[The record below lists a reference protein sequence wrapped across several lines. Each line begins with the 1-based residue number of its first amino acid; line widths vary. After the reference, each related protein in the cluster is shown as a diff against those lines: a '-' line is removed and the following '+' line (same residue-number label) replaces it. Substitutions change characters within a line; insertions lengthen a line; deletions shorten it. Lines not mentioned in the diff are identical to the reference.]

1 MAEANDAVTPGKR
14 VREADH
20 AAERS
25 CVVTR
30 ALLPPDEL
38 IRFVA
43 SPSGEIVPDVARK
56 LPGRG
61 VWVTCSRPA
70 VEKAVSGK
78 AFARALKRRV
88 DVPADLADR
97 VEERLIRRA
106 LDALSLATKAG
117 LVVTGAGKVNTWI
130 ERGAEGALIQAI
142 DASPEG
148 LAKVAR
154 KYRAVCRASDRSPAC
169 VALLTIEQLGLAMG
183 RANVVHAAL
192 SDGKAADNFL
202 VATKRLEQYRAISPD
217 RSASENARAVA
228 VG

>member
-1 MAEANDAVTPGKR
+1 MAKANDAVTPGKR

-43 SPSGEIVPDVARK
+43 SPSGEIVPDLARK

-70 VEKAVSGK
+70 VEKALSGK

-97 VEERLIRRA
+97 VEERLVRRA

-117 LVVTGAGKVNTWI
+117 LVVTGAGKVSNWI

-154 KYRAVCRASDRSPAC
+154 KYRAVCRARDRSPAC
-169 VALLTIEQLGLAMG
+169 VVLLKIEQLGLAMG
-183 RANVVHAAL
+183 QANVVHAAL

-202 VATKRLEQYRAISPD
+202 VATKRLEQYRAVSPD
-217 RSASENARAVA
+217 RSAFENARAVA

>member
-38 IRFVA
+38 IHFVA

-61 VWVTCSRPA
+61 VWVTCSRPV

-202 VATKRLEQYRAISPD
+202 VATKRLEQYRAIPPD
-217 RSASENARAVA
+217 RSASENAPAVA

>member
-1 MAEANDAVTPGKR
+1 MAEANNAVTPGKR
-14 VREADH
+14 VREAEH

-25 CVVTR
+25 CVVTH

-43 SPSGEIVPDVARK
+43 SPSGEIVPDLARK

-97 VEERLIRRA
+97 VEERLVRRA

-154 KYRAVCRASDRSPAC
+154 KYGAVCRASDRSPAC

-202 VATKRLEQYRAISPD
+202 VATERLEQYRAISPD

>member
-14 VREADH
+14 VRDGDH

-88 DVPADLADR
+88 DVPADLVDR
-97 VEERLIRRA
+97 VEERLVRRA

-154 KYRAVCRASDRSPAC
+154 KYRAVCRASDRSPAR

>member
-1 MAEANDAVTPGKR
+1 MAEANDAVTPVKK

-56 LPGRG
+56 LRGRG
-61 VWVTCSRPA
+61 VWVTCSRPV

-106 LDALSLATKAG
+106 LDALSLANKAG
-117 LVVTGAGKVNTWI
+117 LVLTGAGKVNTWI

-154 KYRAVCRASDRSPAC
+154 KFRAVCRASDRSPAC

-202 VATKRLEQYRAISPD
+202 VATKRLEQYRAVSPD
-217 RSASENARAVA
+217 RSAFENARAVA
-228 VG
+228 MG

>member
-1 MAEANDAVTPGKR
+1 VAEANDAVTPGKR

-61 VWVTCSRPA
+61 VWVTCSRSA

-97 VEERLIRRA
+97 VEERLLRRA
-106 LDALSLATKAG
+106 LDALSLANKAG

-130 ERGAEGALIQAI
+130 EQGAEGALIQAI

-154 KYRAVCRASDRSPAC
+154 KYRAVSRAGDRSPAC

>member
-1 MAEANDAVTPGKR
+1 MAKANDAVTPGKR

-61 VWVTCSRPA
+61 VWVTCSRPV

-192 SDGKAADNFL
+192 SDGEAADNFL
-202 VATKRLEQYRAISPD
+202 VATKRLEQYRVISPD

>member
-1 MAEANDAVTPGKR
+1 MAKANDAVTPGKR

-43 SPSGEIVPDVARK
+43 SPSGEIVPDLARK

-70 VEKAVSGK
+70 VEKALSGK

-97 VEERLIRRA
+97 VEERLVRRA

-117 LVVTGAGKVNTWI
+117 LVVTGAGKVSNWI

-154 KYRAVCRASDRSPAC
+154 KYRAVCRASDRSPAI

-202 VATKRLEQYRAISPD
+202 VATKRLEQYRVISPD